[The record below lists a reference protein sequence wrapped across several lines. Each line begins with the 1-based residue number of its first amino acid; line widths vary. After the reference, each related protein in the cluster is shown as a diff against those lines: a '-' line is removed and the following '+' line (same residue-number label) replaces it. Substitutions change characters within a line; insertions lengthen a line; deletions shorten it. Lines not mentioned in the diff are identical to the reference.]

1 MKMDQLIWDA
11 RTKKKNVAKLKR
23 SKRKHGK
30 RTFIKNDWF
39 LYNDDHNHNHNDD
52 SNHNDRRMASLVKT
66 KNKII

>member
-30 RTFIKNDWF
+30 RTFIKND
-39 LYNDDHNHNHNDD
+39 
-52 SNHNDRRMASLVKT
+52 
-66 KNKII
+66 